1 MPQAPTS
8 GAFLFS
14 NRPKQ
19 HDIFAESPHSLKRYL
34 FLVRAHPYFLFDWVL
49 YFLKNHGWSLQPQY
63 LAISNIY
70 ILHYTY
76 TTFFNYLIYGEEDTG
91 RRYLFP
97 VLY

>member
-1 MPQAPTS
+1 MPRAPTS

-19 HDIFAESPHSLKRYL
+19 HDIFTWGSHPLKRYL
-34 FLVRAHPYFLFDWVL
+34 FFGGARPYFLIDWVL
-49 YFLKNHGWSLQPQY
+49 YFLENHGWSLQPQY

-76 TTFFNYLIYGEEDTG
+76 TNFFFIGMG
-91 RRYLFP
+91 RGGREAT
-97 VLY
+97 